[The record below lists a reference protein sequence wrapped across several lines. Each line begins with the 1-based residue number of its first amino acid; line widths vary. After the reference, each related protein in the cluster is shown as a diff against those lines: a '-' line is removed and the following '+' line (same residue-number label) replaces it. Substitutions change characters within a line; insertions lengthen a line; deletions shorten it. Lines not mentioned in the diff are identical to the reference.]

1 LPKQEHIRLNWTSL
15 WRHDK
20 NSRNRKL
27 KWQNDCTK
35 SQVSEDLLQ
44 EEAEPKRL
52 NEQVKRNMERF
63 PEPFCFQLTVE
74 ETESLR
80 SQNATLEIGRGKHR
94 KYLPYVFSEQG
105 VAMLSAV
112 LHSETAVKV
121 SIQIM
126 NAFVAM
132 RRFLRDNAQVFQRL
146 DTLELKQIETDKK
159 VARVLSAIED
169 KTIGSS

>member
-1 LPKQEHIRLNWTSL
+1 MSDSITPASIQKTIITIR
-15 WRHDK
+15 DI
-20 NSRNRKL
+20 
-27 KWQNDCTK
+27 
-35 SQVSEDLLQ
+35 QVMLDQDLAVLYGV
-44 EEAEPKRL
+44 ELKRL

-146 DTLELKQIETDKK
+146 DTLEN
-159 VARVLSAIED
+159 VAHRPR
-169 KTIGSS
+169 